1 MIFPQ
6 ILQLQGNK
14 TLPCSFN
21 HFHFYVCLV
30 FTILWIWS
38 NAEEMKQM
46 KNRQR
51 PIFLKPTK
59 SVAAFADS
67 NMSEKLCLKWND
79 FQENVNA
86 AFGNL
91 REDNEFA
98 DVTLACEDGQQ
109 IEAHKVILA
118 ASSPFFQTLLRR
130 NRHPHPLI
138 YMRGV
143 KSENL
148 QAIVDFLYCGEA
160 NVFQDNLDSFLAI
173 AEELKLK
180 GLMGQ
185 NDVSE
190 QNTEENPRLMTPLP
204 RFKREKL
211 SLNPRQNNSFVE
223 KVPSSSEL
231 NKERRIAVSNLVS
244 GDNLQE
250 LDEKV
255 KSMMEKSQIENRAS
269 DGKRAYTCKVCGK
282 EGQWVAIRDH
292 IEANHL
298 EGVFLPCNVCGKE
311 CRSRN
316 NLRRHKCSQN

>member
-1 MIFPQ
+1 MP
-6 ILQLQGNK
+6 
-14 TLPCSFN
+14 
-21 HFHFYVCLV
+21 
-30 FTILWIWS
+30 
-38 NAEEMKQM
+38 E
-46 KNRQR
+46 R
-51 PIFLKPTK
+51 
-59 SVAAFADS
+59 
-67 NMSEKLCLKWND
+67 LCLKWND

-138 YMRGV
+138 FMKGMQ
-143 KSENL
+143 SENL
-148 QAIVDFLYCGEA
+148 QAIVDFLYYGEA
-160 NVFQDNLDSFLAI
+160 KIFQDNLDSFLAI

-185 NDVSE
+185 QDVSE
-190 QNTEENPRLMTPLP
+190 QNTEENPRLIMPPLP
-204 RFKREKL
+204 TFKREKS
-211 SLNPRQNNSFVE
+211 SLNPRPNNSFEE
-223 KVPSSSEL
+223 KESSSSEL
-231 NKERRIAVSNLVS
+231 SKERRIAVSNFVS
-244 GDNLQE
+244 GDLQE

-255 KSMMEKSQIENRAS
+255 KSMMEKSQNRWKT
-269 DGKRAYTCKVCGK
+269 DGKRMENVCKVCGK

-298 EGVFLPCNVCGKE
+298 EGVSLPCNVCGKE
-311 CRSRN
+311 
-316 NLRRHKCSQN
+316 